1 MSWFGRIGL
10 EIGKMR
16 QASVRCAI
24 CDKVWKQA
32 SMRMLEGK
40 TCSKTCSSIKG
51 YLSGDRKETGIELKL
66 QELLKELKIE
76 FQTQKPLVGITIA
89 DIFVYPNVAIFADGK
104 YWHHSTEAQETKD
117 RTITQKLKKA
127 GYVVL
132 RLEEDEI
139 NKDIDSVRKKVTSA
153 YDCRKIE
160 KKL

>member
-1 MSWFGRIGL
+1 
-10 EIGKMR
+10 MR
-16 QASVRCAI
+16 QASVRCSI

-66 QELLKELKIE
+66 QELLNELGIE
-76 FQTQKPLVGITIA
+76 YQTQKPLIGITIA

-104 YWHHSTEAQETKD
+104 YWHHSTEKQENKD
-117 RTITQKLKKA
+117 RSITVKLKKA

-139 NKDIDSVRKKVTSA
+139 NKNIEEVRKKVTSA
-153 YDCRKIE
+153 YGCRKIE